1 VNKSILL
8 SIISG
13 IVLGCVLALLPK
25 QYLSGHYL
33 ANPATIITPPNSVI
47 YNQASINIEF
57 KMNDSYDLL
66 YVSKKEVG
74 FTSSGTYKVTGRDI
88 SLDESNHEQ
97 ILPNRELSFYE
108 KVMVSEGAVLSSD
121 SMEYLPLNKNE
132 FLLVTQNGM
141 IHFCKKVACADLPN
155 YAQ

>member
-1 VNKSILL
+1 MNKYLTVSIL
-8 SIISG
+8 SG
-13 IVLGCVLALLPK
+13 IILGCLLALLPK
-25 QYLSGHYL
+25 QHLSGHYL
-33 ANPATIITPPNSVI
+33 ANPATIITPPNLVI

-74 FTSSGTYKVTGRDI
+74 FTSSGKYVMTSHDI

-141 IHFCKKVACADLPN
+141 IHFCKKVAFADLPN
-155 YAQ
+155 YVK